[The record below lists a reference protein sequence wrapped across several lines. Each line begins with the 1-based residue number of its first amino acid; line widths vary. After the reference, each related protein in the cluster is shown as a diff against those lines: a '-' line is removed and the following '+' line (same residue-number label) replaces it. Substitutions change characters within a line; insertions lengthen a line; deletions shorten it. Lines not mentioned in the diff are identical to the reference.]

1 MQPGLDCVRKAA
13 EKARGSSQEA
23 VSFPVFLWPKSCRID
38 GVESSC
44 GLASIAEEPRARWR
58 CQDPGEMTKGNGRF
72 LGLLDKL
79 WVVGSRAREAS
90 LPTPSLGQKTVS
102 PDVRR

>member
-1 MQPGLDCVRKAA
+1 M
-13 EKARGSSQEA
+13 
-23 VSFPVFLWPKSCRID
+23 SFPVFLWPKSCRID

-44 GLASIAEEPRARWR
+44 GLASLKRGQEASASVAEEPRARWR
-58 CQDPGEMTKGNGRF
+58 RQDPGEMTKGNGRF

-90 LPTPSLGQKTVS
+90 LPTPSLAQKTVS